1 MRIAVAEYEVSLTRR
16 LDCVG
21 TFKEEDGAGL
31 GDGDTTNANDV
42 SNQIENEDQIMGAQ
56 QKQPRDDDGCASAK
70 QDDSKGDDDDE
81 EHQGIEMQHDFDGIF
96 DDVPEEAGNTASD
109 EVWRLF
115 FYSIANLHHVLR
127 R

>member
-1 MRIAVAEYEVSLTRR
+1 
-16 LDCVG
+16 
-21 TFKEEDGAGL
+21 
-31 GDGDTTNANDV
+31 
-42 SNQIENEDQIMGAQ
+42 MGAQ

-96 DDVPEEAGNTASD
+96 DDVPEDAANIASD

-115 FYSIANLHHVLR
+115 FYSIAKLHHVLR